1 MKRKSFFVLLI
12 FLSGLAFANEI
23 ENFRKQMRDIPGTN
37 YQMSSTEITQ
47 KLFEEVTGEN
57 PSDHKNPN
65 YPVENVSYYDVIY
78 FCNKLSVLMGY
89 EPVYVIAGETD
100 ILMAYRPFYNF
111 KIYDEIKMNEDADG
125 FRIPAMAEWQYAAK
139 GGENYKYPGSDN
151 IDDIAIVEPYDPE
164 ESHEYEVAQKK
175 PNGYGLYDMSGNV
188 SEWVMDVYEEELNYT
203 CGACFASGYSEGF
216 EITDWGYGSRR
227 YGRGD
232 IGIRLLRVKTKGK

>member
-23 ENFRKQMRDIPGTN
+23 ENFRKQMRDIPG
-37 YQMSSTEITQ
+37 
-47 KLFEEVTGEN
+47 
-57 PSDHKNPN
+57 
-65 YPVENVSYYDVIY
+65 
-78 FCNKLSVLMGY
+78 
-89 EPVYVIAGETD
+89 
-100 ILMAYRPFYNF
+100 
-111 KIYDEIKMNEDADG
+111 
-125 FRIPAMAEWQYAAK
+125 
-139 GGENYKYPGSDN
+139 SDN
-151 IDDIAIVEPYDPE
+151 IDDIAIVEPYEPE

-175 PNGYGLYDMSGNV
+175 PNGYGLFDMSGNV

-216 EITDWGYGSRR
+216 EITDCGYGSRR